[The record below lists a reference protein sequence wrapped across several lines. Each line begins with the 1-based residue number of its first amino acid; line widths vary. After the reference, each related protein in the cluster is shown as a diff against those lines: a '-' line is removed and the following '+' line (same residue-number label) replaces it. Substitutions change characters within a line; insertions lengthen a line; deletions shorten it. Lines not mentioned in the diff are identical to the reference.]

1 MAGAG
6 YTFTGARAFCALRLK
21 TPATGKQFVSV
32 NRDIPQLSCLVLA
45 RQDEHHKQ
53 VSAWLG
59 VSKRVGS
66 VTAVKDEASLC
77 KQLTCAPGCQL
88 CIIVIDNA
96 EQSLPAC
103 TLRYPDMR
111 LLVLTTSR
119 KSGKLTRWL
128 QQGATDVVR
137 LKKSDAAQHAI
148 SRLIDECIS
157 DVQQQLLKDRL
168 RQLDYEVNYL
178 KSMLQSDKRSFLIT
192 ASNEPRYS
200 AIEQIESDLHC
211 IKPPKI
217 KDIVAKQKLRD
228 VATGLPARTTVME
241 RFQKMLQSEI
251 KAPRFTAT
259 LVRILTDKN
268 TKEQSGAEKTVQDLT
283 LYRAADALQKR
294 MVQGTILGRVN
305 QNALLLIQSSDIE
318 PASRD
323 GANRVRKTL
332 GSLGGLIDSERDV
345 RINTMTLPAK
355 TRISVDEVVARLES
369 R

>member
-1 MAGAG
+1 MNPN
-6 YTFTGARAFCALRLK
+6 T
-21 TPATGKQFVSV
+21 
-32 NRDIPQLSCLVLA
+32 PQLSCLVLA
-45 RQDEHHKQ
+45 RQDDHHKQ

-59 VSKRVGS
+59 VSRRVGS
-66 VTAVKDEASLC
+66 VTAVKDDESLC
-77 KQLTCAPGCQL
+77 QQLSSVSNCHL
-88 CIIVIDNA
+88 CIVVVDNS

-111 LLVLTTSR
+111 LLVLTTRR
-119 KSGKLTRWL
+119 KSGKLTSWL
-128 QQGATDVVR
+128 QQGATDAVSMR
-137 LKKSDAAQHAI
+137 KSAAAQHAI
-148 SRLIDECIS
+148 SRLLDECIGEIK
-157 DVQQQLLKDRL
+157 QQSL
-168 RQLDYEVNYL
+168 RARIQQLDYEVDYL
-178 KSMLQSDKRSFLIT
+178 KSMLQSDKRSFVIT
-192 ASNEPRYS
+192 ASNDTKHSVIR
-200 AIEQIESDLHC
+200 QVESDLQC
-211 IKPPKI
+211 MKPPEI
-217 KDIVAKQKLRD
+217 KDIVAKHRLRD
-228 VATGLPARTTVME
+228 VATGLPARTTVMD
-241 RFQKMLQSEI
+241 RFQKMLQSDI

-332 GSLGGLIDSERDV
+332 GSLGGLIDAKRDV

-355 TRISVDEVVARLES
+355 TRLSVDEVVARLES